1 MKSKDKNKTNLSTW
15 RDLRP
20 TSAKKPASKTA
31 RRKRSL
37 GLLKSFLMFVCFVG
51 ILVGG
56 WFVTRSEFSK
66 KFYAW
71 NQLDPSINQ
80 VVFDS
85 DGVLDHRWFQNWYG
99 PLRGRSLMQIDL
111 HKLQAD
117 LVHEP
122 QISYS
127 RVSRIFPSTL
137 KVEVNEEAP
146 VLVLRLGKQGGG
158 YKDWLVSSQGDLYQG
173 VGYARNSI
181 SLLPSL
187 SISSQQLKL
196 DPEGNGFRRLDG
208 IEAVTPLLELARREY
223 PGIYRDW
230 KVVTYANPKETG
242 PGSYVKV
249 RAGKVKCIRF
259 SPQNYAA
266 QMKRLKYLLMEPD
279 FRRKPVVE
287 SIDLSHDRSV
297 FAKL

>member
-1 MKSKDKNKTNLSTW
+1 MAKDKNKTTPSTW

-20 TSAKKPASKTA
+20 TASRKPASKTA

-37 GLLKSFLMFVCFVG
+37 GLLKGFS
-51 ILVGG
+51 ILLCMLSVITGA
-56 WFVTRSEFSK
+56 WYVTRSDFK
-66 KFYAW
+66 QNFFAW
-71 NQLDPSINQ
+71 NEMDPPINQ

-111 HKLQAD
+111 HKLHAD
-117 LVHEP
+117 LVDEP
-122 QISYS
+122 QIASSKVS
-127 RVSRIFPSTL
+127 RVFPSTL
-137 KVEVNEEAP
+137 KVEVLEEAP
-146 VLVLRLGKQGGG
+146 VLVLRLGKKGGG
-158 YKDWLVSSQGDLYQG
+158 YQDWLVSSHGDLYLG
-173 VGYARNSI
+173 SGYARNSI

-187 SISSQQLKL
+187 SISPDQLKL
-196 DPEGNGFRRLDG
+196 DPEGRGFCRLNG

-230 KVVTYANPKETG
+230 KVVSYANPDETG
-242 PGSYVKV
+242 PGSFVKV
-249 RAGKVKCIRF
+249 MSGKVKSIRF

-266 QMKRLKYLLMEPD
+266 QMKRLKYLLLEPD
-279 FRRKPVVE
+279 FIRKPVID

>member
-1 MKSKDKNKTNLSTW
+1 MAKDKSKTTPSTW

-20 TSAKKPASKTA
+20 TSSRKPASKTA

-37 GLLKSFLMFVCFVG
+37 GLLKGFS
-51 ILVGG
+51 ILLCVLSVITGA
-56 WFVTRSEFSK
+56 WYVTRSDFKQNFFALNEM
-66 KFYAW
+66 
-71 NQLDPSINQ
+71 DPPINQ

-111 HKLQAD
+111 HKLQSD
-117 LVHEP
+117 LVNEP
-122 QISYS
+122 QIASSKVS
-127 RVSRIFPSTL
+127 RVFPSTL
-137 KVEVNEEAP
+137 KVEVLEEAP
-146 VLVLRLGKQGGG
+146 VLVLRLGKKGGG
-158 YKDWLVSSQGDLYQG
+158 YQDWLVSSHGDLYQG
-173 VGYARNSI
+173 SGYARNSI

-187 SISSQQLKL
+187 LISPEQLKL
-196 DPEGNGFRRLDG
+196 DPQGRGYCRLDG

-230 KVVTYANPKETG
+230 KVVSYANPNETG
-242 PGSYVKV
+242 PGSFVKV
-249 RAGKVKCIRF
+249 IAGKVKSIRF

-266 QMKRLKYLLMEPD
+266 QMKRLKYLLLEPD
-279 FRRKPVVE
+279 FLRKPVID

>member
-1 MKSKDKNKTNLSTW
+1 MKAKDKNKTTPSTW

-20 TSAKKPASKTA
+20 TSSKKPASKTA

-37 GLLKSFLMFVCFVG
+37 GLLKSFFIFVCLAFFVTT
-51 ILVGG
+51 G
-56 WFVTRSEFSK
+56 WFVTRAEFSQ

-71 NQLDPSINQ
+71 NQLDPPVKHVI
-80 VVFDS
+80 FDS
-85 DGVLDHRWFQNWYG
+85 DGVLDHQWFQNWYG

-111 HKLQAD
+111 HKLHSD
-117 LVHEP
+117 LVDEP

-127 RVSRIFPSTL
+127 RVSRVFPSTL
-137 KVEVNEEAP
+137 KVEVQEEAP
-146 VLVLRLGKQGGG
+146 VLVLRLRKKSGG
-158 YKDWLVSSQGDLYQG
+158 YQDWLVSSHGDLYQG
-173 VGYARNSI
+173 VGYPRNSL

-187 SISSQQLKL
+187 SISPEQLKL
-196 DPEGNGFRRLDG
+196 DPEGRGFCRLEG

-230 KVVTYANPKETG
+230 KVVSYANPKEIG

-249 RAGKVKCIRF
+249 LTGKVKCIRF

-266 QMKRLKYLLMEPD
+266 QLKRLKYLLLEPD
-279 FRRKPVVE
+279 FRRKPLIE

>member
-1 MKSKDKNKTNLSTW
+1 MAKDKSKTTPSTW

-20 TSAKKPASKTA
+20 TSSRKPASKTA

-37 GLLKSFLMFVCFVG
+37 GLLKGFS
-51 ILVGG
+51 ILLCVLSVITGA
-56 WFVTRSEFSK
+56 WYVTRSDFKQNFFALNEM
-66 KFYAW
+66 
-71 NQLDPSINQ
+71 DPPINQ

-111 HKLQAD
+111 HKLQSD
-117 LVHEP
+117 LVNEP
-122 QISYS
+122 QIASSKVS
-127 RVSRIFPSTL
+127 RVFPSTL
-137 KVEVNEEAP
+137 KVEVLEEAP
-146 VLVLRLGKQGGG
+146 VLVLRLGKKGGG
-158 YKDWLVSSQGDLYQG
+158 YQDWLVSSHGDLYQG
-173 VGYARNSI
+173 SGYARNSI

-187 SISSQQLKL
+187 LISPEQLKL
-196 DPEGNGFRRLDG
+196 DPEGRGYCRLDG

-230 KVVTYANPKETG
+230 KVVSYANPNETG
-242 PGSYVKV
+242 PGSFVKV
-249 RAGKVKCIRF
+249 IAGKVKSIRF

-266 QMKRLKYLLMEPD
+266 QMKRLKYLLLEPD
-279 FRRKPVVE
+279 FLRKPVVD

>member
-1 MKSKDKNKTNLSTW
+1 MAQDKSKKNPSTW

-20 TSAKKPASKTA
+20 TSSRKPASKTA

-37 GLLKSFLMFVCFVG
+37 GLLKGFS
-51 ILVGG
+51 ILLCMLSVITGA
-56 WFVTRSEFSK
+56 WYVTRSDFK
-66 KFYAW
+66 QNFFAW
-71 NQLDPSINQ
+71 NEMDPPINQ

-117 LVHEP
+117 LVNEP
-122 QISYS
+122 QIASSKVS
-127 RVSRIFPSTL
+127 RVFPSTL
-137 KVEVNEEAP
+137 KVEVLEEAP
-146 VLVLRLGKQGGG
+146 VLVLRLGKKGGG
-158 YKDWLVSSQGDLYQG
+158 YQDWLVSSHGDLYLG
-173 VGYARNSI
+173 SGYARNSI

-187 SISSQQLKL
+187 SISPDQLKL
-196 DPEGNGFRRLDG
+196 DPEGRGFCRLNG

-230 KVVTYANPKETG
+230 KVVSYANPNETG
-242 PGSYVKV
+242 PGSFVKIIS
-249 RAGKVKCIRF
+249 GKVKSIRF

-266 QMKRLKYLLMEPD
+266 QMKRLKYLLLEPD
-279 FRRKPVVE
+279 FLRKPVID

>member
-1 MKSKDKNKTNLSTW
+1 MAKDKSKTTPSTW

-20 TSAKKPASKTA
+20 TSSRKPASKTA

-37 GLLKSFLMFVCFVG
+37 GLLKGFS
-51 ILVGG
+51 ILLCVLSVITGA
-56 WFVTRSEFSK
+56 WYVTRSDFKQNFFALNEM
-66 KFYAW
+66 
-71 NQLDPSINQ
+71 DPPINQ

-111 HKLQAD
+111 HKLQSD
-117 LVHEP
+117 LVNEP
-122 QISYS
+122 QIASSKVS
-127 RVSRIFPSTL
+127 RVFPSTL
-137 KVEVNEEAP
+137 KVEVLEEAP
-146 VLVLRLGKQGGG
+146 VLVLRLGKKGGG
-158 YKDWLVSSQGDLYQG
+158 YQDWLVSSHGDLYQG
-173 VGYARNSI
+173 SGYARNSI

-187 SISSQQLKL
+187 LISPDQLKL
-196 DPEGNGFRRLDG
+196 DPEGRGYCRLDG

-230 KVVTYANPKETG
+230 KVVSYANPNETG
-242 PGSYVKV
+242 PGSFVKV
-249 RAGKVKCIRF
+249 IAGKVKSIRF

-266 QMKRLKYLLMEPD
+266 QMKRLKYLLLEPD
-279 FRRKPVVE
+279 FLRKPVVD

>member
-1 MKSKDKNKTNLSTW
+1 MAKDKSKTTPSTW

-20 TSAKKPASKTA
+20 TSSRKPASKTA

-37 GLLKSFLMFVCFVG
+37 GLLKGFS
-51 ILVGG
+51 ILLCVLSVITGA
-56 WFVTRSEFSK
+56 WYVTRSDFKQNFFALNEM
-66 KFYAW
+66 
-71 NQLDPSINQ
+71 DPPINQ

-111 HKLQAD
+111 HKLQSD
-117 LVHEP
+117 LVNEP
-122 QISYS
+122 QIASSKVS
-127 RVSRIFPSTL
+127 RVFPSTL
-137 KVEVNEEAP
+137 KVEVLEEAP
-146 VLVLRLGKQGGG
+146 VLVLRLGKKGGG
-158 YKDWLVSSQGDLYQG
+158 YQDWLVSSHGDLYQG
-173 VGYARNSI
+173 SGYARNSI

-187 SISSQQLKL
+187 LISPEQLKL
-196 DPEGNGFRRLDG
+196 DPEGRGYCRLDG

-230 KVVTYANPKETG
+230 KVVSYANPNETG
-242 PGSYVKV
+242 PGSFVKV
-249 RAGKVKCIRF
+249 IAGKVKSIRF

-266 QMKRLKYLLMEPD
+266 QMKRLKYLLLEPD
-279 FRRKPVVE
+279 FLRKPVID